1 MLNWLRSI
9 FYAIRQRIPPGKAPL
24 SPGTSGVTSLRTVV
38 LVGHCGPDMFML
50 KTAVGRALPEAT
62 IVSVNDVDA
71 LGEYRT
77 SASLLLVNRE
87 LDGAFDSRSG
97 IELIQQV
104 IQRDNP
110 PAVMLIS
117 DHEDAQQEAIDAGAE
132 PGFGKSQLYD
142 KSTTD
147 LLIGAMQRQ

>member
-1 MLNWLRSI
+1 MSN
-9 FYAIRQRIPPGKAPL
+9 PK
-24 SPGTSGVTSLRTVV
+24 TVV

-77 SASLLLVNRE
+77 PEALLLVNRE
-87 LDGAFDSRSG
+87 LDGRFHSQSG
-97 IELIQQV
+97 IDLISEIAQQTHV
-104 IQRDNP
+104 
-110 PAVMLIS
+110 AATMLIS
-117 DHEDAQQEAIDAGAE
+117 DLEDAQSEAVAAGAK

-147 LLIGAMQRQ
+147 LLTGAMQRQ

>member
-1 MLNWLRSI
+1 MRN
-9 FYAIRQRIPPGKAPL
+9 PK
-24 SPGTSGVTSLRTVV
+24 TVV

-87 LDGAFDSRSG
+87 LDGGFDSRGG

-104 IQRDNP
+104 IQQDDP
-110 PAVMLIS
+110 PVVMLIS
-117 DHEDAQQEAIDAGAE
+117 NYEDAQQEALAAGATL
-132 PGFGKSQLYD
+132 GFGKTQLYD
-142 KSTTD
+142 KSTVQ
-147 LLIGAMQRQ
+147 LLREAVS

>member
-9 FYAIRQRIPPGKAPL
+9 FYAIRQRIQSSKAPS
-24 SPGTSGVTSLRTVV
+24 SPVVNSLRTVV

-50 KTAVGRALPEAT
+50 KTAVGRALPGAT

-71 LGEYRT
+71 LDEYRT
-77 SASLLLVNRE
+77 AEALLLVNRE
-87 LDGAFDSRSG
+87 LDGRFYTQSG
-97 IELIQQV
+97 IDLISEIAQQK
-104 IQRDNP
+104 N
-110 PAVMLIS
+110 ALLTMLIS
-117 DHEDAQQEAIDAGAE
+117 NLEDAQAQAVAAGAK

-147 LLIGAMQRQ
+147 ILTGAMQRP

>member
-1 MLNWLRSI
+1 MT
-9 FYAIRQRIPPGKAPL
+9 
-24 SPGTSGVTSLRTVV
+24 SPRTVV

-71 LGEYRT
+71 LGEYPT
-77 SASLLLVNRE
+77 PKAVFLVNRE
-87 LDGAFDSRSG
+87 LDGRFHSQSG
-97 IELIQQV
+97 IDLISEIAQ
-104 IQRDNP
+104 QRDGP
-110 PAVMLIS
+110 VTMLIS
-117 DHEDAQQEAIDAGAE
+117 NLEGAQAQAVAAGAK

-147 LLIGAMQRQ
+147 FLAGAMQRQ

>member
-1 MLNWLRSI
+1 MS
-9 FYAIRQRIPPGKAPL
+9 
-24 SPGTSGVTSLRTVV
+24 SLRTVV

-62 IVSVNDVDA
+62 IVAVNDVDA

-77 SASLLLVNRE
+77 PEALLLVNRE
-87 LDGAFDSRSG
+87 LDGRFHSQSG
-97 IELIQQV
+97 IDLISEIAQQTHV
-104 IQRDNP
+104 
-110 PAVMLIS
+110 AATMLIS
-117 DHEDAQQEAIDAGAE
+117 DLEDAQSEAVAAGAK

-147 LLIGAMQRQ
+147 LLTGAMQGQ

>member
-1 MLNWLRSI
+1 MSNPKTI
-9 FYAIRQRIPPGKAPL
+9 
-24 SPGTSGVTSLRTVV
+24 V

-77 SASLLLVNRE
+77 AEALLLVNRE
-87 LDGAFDSRSG
+87 LDGRFRSPSG
-97 IELIQQV
+97 IDLITEIAQQTDGPV
-104 IQRDNP
+104 T
-110 PAVMLIS
+110 MLIS
-117 DHEDAQQEAIDAGAE
+117 NFADAQAQAVAAGAK

-142 KSTTD
+142 ESTTD
-147 LLIGAMQRQ
+147 ILSGAMPRQ

>member
-1 MLNWLRSI
+1 MSSLLRSLH
-9 FYAIRQRIPPGKAPL
+9 YALLQKLRWGGSRRSTG
-24 SPGTSGVTSLRTVV
+24 SSGVKSPRTVL

-77 SASLLLVNRE
+77 PEALLLVNRE
-87 LDGAFDSRSG
+87 LDGRFHTQSG
-97 IELIQQV
+97 IDIISEITKEIDGPV
-104 IQRDNP
+104 T
-110 PAVMLIS
+110 MLIS
-117 DHEDAQQEAIDAGAE
+117 NLQDAQAQAIAAGAK

-142 KSTTD
+142 KSTTN
-147 LLIGAMQRQ
+147 LLTGAMQPQ

>member
-1 MLNWLRSI
+1 MSN
-9 FYAIRQRIPPGKAPL
+9 PK
-24 SPGTSGVTSLRTVV
+24 TVV

-77 SASLLLVNRE
+77 PEALLLVNRE
-87 LDGAFDSRSG
+87 LDGRFHSQSG
-97 IELIQQV
+97 IDLISEIAQQE
-104 IQRDNP
+104 DGP
-110 PAVMLIS
+110 LAMLIS
-117 DHEDAQQEAIDAGAE
+117 DLEDAQSQAVAAGAK

-147 LLIGAMQRQ
+147 ILSGAMHRK

>member
-1 MLNWLRSI
+1 MSN
-9 FYAIRQRIPPGKAPL
+9 PK
-24 SPGTSGVTSLRTVV
+24 TVV

-62 IVSVNDVDA
+62 IVSVNDRDA

-77 SASLLLVNRE
+77 PEALLLVNRE
-87 LDGAFDSRSG
+87 LDGRFHSRSG
-97 IELIQQV
+97 I
-104 IQRDNP
+104 D
-110 PAVMLIS
+110 LIS
-117 DHEDAQQEAIDAGAE
+117 EIAQQTHAPVTILISNLQDAQAQAVAAGAK

-147 LLIGAMQRQ
+147 LLTGAMQRQ

>member
-1 MLNWLRSI
+1 MLNLLRSI
-9 FYAIRQRIPPGKAPL
+9 FYAIRQRIQPGKAPS
-24 SPGTSGVTSLRTVV
+24 SPGASGVSSLRTVV

-62 IVSVNDVDA
+62 IVAVNDVDA

-77 SASLLLVNRE
+77 PEALLLVNRE
-87 LDGAFDSRSG
+87 LDGGFDSSSG

-104 IQRDNP
+104 IQQDNP

-117 DHEDAQQEAIDAGAE
+117 NYEDAQQEAIAAGATL
-132 PGFGKSQLYD
+132 GFGKTQLYD
-142 KSTTD
+142 QSTTQ
-147 LLIGAMQRQ
+147 LLREAAS

>member
-1 MLNWLRSI
+1 
-9 FYAIRQRIPPGKAPL
+9 
-24 SPGTSGVTSLRTVV
+24 
-38 LVGHCGPDMFML
+38 MFML

-62 IVSVNDVDA
+62 IVSVNDDDA

-77 SASLLLVNRE
+77 AASLLLVNRE
-87 LDGAFDSRSG
+87 LDGSFDSSSG

-104 IQRDNP
+104 IQQDDP
-110 PAVMLIS
+110 PVTMMIS
-117 DHEDAQQEAIDAGAE
+117 DFEDAQAEAIAAGAK

-147 LLIGAMQRQ
+147 LLTGAM

>member
-1 MLNWLRSI
+1 MLNLLRSI
-9 FYAIRQRIPPGKAPL
+9 FYAIRQRIQPGKAPS
-24 SPGTSGVTSLRTVV
+24 SPGASGVSSLRTVV

-62 IVSVNDVDA
+62 IVAVNDVDA

-77 SASLLLVNRE
+77 PEALLLVNRE
-87 LDGAFDSRSG
+87 LDGRFDTQSG
-97 IELIQQV
+97 IDLISEIAQQTHV
-104 IQRDNP
+104 
-110 PAVMLIS
+110 AATMLIS
-117 DHEDAQQEAIDAGAE
+117 DLEDAQSEAVAAGAK

-147 LLIGAMQRQ
+147 LLTGAMQGQ